1 MQSTLHAAR
10 LLYFAYSAHYPEA
23 QLSGAVACIESLLSL
38 TPDEENVLSKELNTK
53 GIKHKSLKATNVI
66 TRLFTVESIRDVAE
80 LNTQPYVFHVFAVRN
95 NVLHNGGTCNYQ
107 DVCGAYRLAIRVLLS
122 VPMFF
127 ETYEDRYSLV
137 SSILKQSSGEE
148 PIQAKI
154 LTAKDHSYEWY
165 RDNIPDFLPFISSA
179 YYSIDEHQLRS
190 HTLESLTSS
199 CVLLSEIRG
208 LDVEK
213 SYSALVQ
220 SDFTGSINFTVDQV
234 LSRYFELDSPEKRVL
249 NNRPRKSSSK
259 LAWH

>member
-1 MQSTLHAAR
+1 
-10 LLYFAYSAHYPEA
+10 
-23 QLSGAVACIESLLSL
+23 
-38 TPDEENVLSKELNTK
+38 
-53 GIKHKSLKATNVI
+53 
-66 TRLFTVESIRDVAE
+66 
-80 LNTQPYVFHVFAVRN
+80 
-95 NVLHNGGTCNYQ
+95 
-107 DVCGAYRLAIRVLLS
+107 
-122 VPMFF
+122 MFF